1 MQKWLQPSWVIWLFN
16 FCILPIVCD
25 QSTVYICITHK
36 KHYILFT
43 FSWSRQAQR
52 GFISFNF
59 YRRFAHEKFFS
70 RNMRSVCT
78 SNRSVPASSCH
89 SDHSVST
96 WLLVAVKC
104 PGITP
109 TPPSWTHKCS
119 ALGDNT
125 EHMTATQSR
134 RPGRKTRQVWGELGS
149 GTEKRERWHSS
160 YCRSSGRPAREWSN
174 SLSPCRDSWET
185 LRPSLYGNH
194 TPAAVSRT
202 LPLHL
207 G

>member
-109 TPPSWTHKCS
+109 TPPRAELTNAVRW
-119 ALGDNT
+119 GI
-125 EHMTATQSR
+125 TQSTWLPLSQDALAER
-134 RPGRKTRQVWGELGS
+134 RDKSEV
-149 GTEKRERWHSS
+149 
-160 YCRSSGRPAREWSN
+160 SSGLGQKRGSVGTQVTAGLLAVQPVNGATLCPPAEAAEKHW
-174 SLSPCRDSWET
+174 
-185 LRPSLYGNH
+185 G
-194 TPAAVSRT
+194 PACMVT
-202 LPLHL
+202 THPLLCH
-207 G
+207 GHFRCI

>member
-43 FSWSRQAQR
+43 FSWSWQAQR

-59 YRRFAHEKFFS
+59 YQRFAHEKFFS
-70 RNMRSVCT
+70 SNMRSVCT

-109 TPPSWTHKCS
+109 TPPRAELTNAVRW
-119 ALGDNT
+119 GI
-125 EHMTATQSR
+125 TQSTDCHSVKTPWQKDETSLR
-134 RPGRKTRQVWGELGS
+134 WARVWDRKEGALALKLLQVFWPSSPWMEQLSVPMQRQLRNVEAQPVW
-149 GTEKRERWHSS
+149 
-160 YCRSSGRPAREWSN
+160 
-174 SLSPCRDSWET
+174 
-185 LRPSLYGNH
+185 
-194 TPAAVSRT
+194 
-202 LPLHL
+202 
-207 G
+207 